1 MKIKYP
7 REAMRIDTKL
17 KKRLKKWV
25 GVWLAVF
32 FFSGACLAAINT
44 LTGAQV
50 VAQNQLVFQLTEP
63 FKYHYSS
70 LPSPERLVIDFD
82 KTVLKANLT
91 QLAFGALPVKSIRTS
106 MNSAKTLRIV
116 LDLKAKLK
124 PQFHVVPP
132 QRGRQWQ
139 LWVSFSPMAMAN
151 TNTVKTL
158 PSVSKM
164 PTSSSMAAAMRP
176 HTPVFANKRTV
187 QKTPVKATKTV
198 VKVNAKTP
206 TSTLTSAPKA
216 NIKASYRPRSVI
228 IVIDPGHGGK
238 DPGAHGKQG
247 TREKNV
253 VLGIARRLQMEINRH
268 PGMHAV
274 LTRNGDYYI
283 DLRQR
288 LRIARKDSGDMF
300 ISIHADAFIQS
311 SSYGVSVFALS
322 EHGATS
328 EAARWLAAK
337 ENYSELGGVDLN
349 GLDDKNGMVRS
360 VLIDLS
366 QTATISASLELGTDV
381 LHSLGQVT
389 RLHHHFV
396 EQAPFMVLKSP
407 DIPSILIETGFISNP
422 AEEIKLRSPAY
433 QEQLAKA
440 ISLGAQ
446 NYFAQHPPMGS
457 YWEAKN

>member
-1 MKIKYP
+1 
-7 REAMRIDTKL
+7 MRIDTKL
-17 KKRLKKWV
+17 NKRLKKWG
-25 GVWLAVF
+25 GVYLAVF
-32 FFSGACLAAINT
+32 FLSVAYFSQANT
-44 LTGAQV
+44 LTNAKILE
-50 VAQNQLVFQLTEP
+50 QNQLVFQLTEP
-63 FKYHYSS
+63 FKYHYFS
-70 LPSPERLVIDFD
+70 LLAPERLVIDFD
-82 KTVLKANLT
+82 KTALKMDLSHMAL
-91 QLAFGALPVKSIRTS
+91 GSLPVNSIRTS
-106 MNSAKTLRIV
+106 VSAAKTLRVV
-116 LDLKAKLK
+116 LDLQSALK
-124 PQFHVVPP
+124 PKLQLLPP
-132 QRGRQWQ
+132 DHGLSWR
-139 LWVSFSPMAMAN
+139 LLVSFSSATMVN
-151 TNTVKTL
+151 TNTVKTPAVL
-158 PSVSKM
+158 KTPV
-164 PTSSSMAAAMRP
+164 SSMAAAMRP
-176 HTPVFANKRTV
+176 HAPVFADKTPV
-187 QKTPVKATKTV
+187 QKTPAKAAA
-198 VKVNAKTP
+198 KVNASA
-206 TSTLTSAPKA
+206 STLKPKV
-216 NIKASYRPRSVI
+216 NIKASYRPRPVI

-253 VLGIARRLQMEINRH
+253 VLGIAKRLQAEINRH

-288 LRIARKDSGDMF
+288 LRIARKDSADMF

-311 SSYGVSVFALS
+311 SSSGVSVFALS

-389 RLHHHFV
+389 RLHHHSV

-422 AEEIKLRSPAY
+422 AEEAKLRSPAY
-433 QEQLAKA
+433 QAQLAKA

-446 NYFAQHPPMGS
+446 NYFEQHPPMGS